1 MQEAKRLPELVA
13 QIHRHPHN
21 DDCGH
26 PSAGSAESWRAPH
39 QKKTQGTQRGDGEH
53 HDPYR
58 PIVPLEEASLA
69 IAAVAAVAVS
79 RIQGMCAAPA
89 APGMA
94 HMRLGLSQDAV
105 IIAEMECHWR

>member
-1 MQEAKRLPELVA
+1 MQDAKCLPELVA
-13 QIHRHPHN
+13 QIRSDPQN
-21 DDCGH
+21 DYRGH

-79 RIQGMCAAPA
+79 RIQGVLAAPA
-89 APGMA
+89 MF
-94 HMRLGLSQDAV
+94 MRLIGG
-105 IIAEMECHWR
+105 